1 MKNWTDIILEAMGE
15 FEYENP
21 GVLGELKLK
30 NEDNI
35 EDHPKWRDASAV
47 VVEPDAYLGRHNDIK
62 DMDLFYDKCD
72 TEGMAFIKGVVQNPL
87 WNHIIDTVEI
97 TGY

>member
-1 MKNWTDIILEAMGE
+1 MNSYTEIILEAMGD
-15 FEYENP
+15 FEYKNP
-21 GVLGELKLK
+21 DALGELKLK

-35 EDHPKWRDASAV
+35 ENHPKWRDAAAV
-47 VVEPDAYLGRHNDIK
+47 IVEPDAYLGRRDGIK

-72 TEGMAFIKGVVQNPL
+72 TEGMGFIKGVIQNSQ
-87 WNHIIDTVEI
+87 WNHIIDIVEI

>member
-1 MKNWTDIILEAMGE
+1 MWNQLVMEAMGN
-15 FEYENP
+15 FEYKNP
-21 GVLGELKLK
+21 GALEELKLE

-35 EDHPKWRDASAV
+35 ENHPKWRDAAAV
-47 VVEPDAYLGRHNDIK
+47 VVEPDAYLGRRDGIK
-62 DMDLFYDKCD
+62 DMDVFYDKCD